1 MQGLNEKQYLFI
13 SKAVS
18 FSELYCSLR
27 LAKEFSM
34 SSSTKKR
41 KQIKPKENSEYVTDC
56 HKNFKATPTGPYQSI
71 SINMI

>member
-1 MQGLNEKQYLFI
+1 
-13 SKAVS
+13 
-18 FSELYCSLR
+18 
-27 LAKEFSM
+27 M

-71 SINMI
+71 SINMIWLIIDDLKRVNLLLKEADNRLLN